1 MSSRR
6 TNLSVVHPNAIAE
19 AIADTAPPAALTVPA
34 IDPLSEF
41 RADAQRR
48 KMDAQ
53 GEIDLIDAREGR
65 ADKASSDAMR
75 RIADDCDAEVAAAYA
90 KRDRAIEF
98 ETQRRDAERTE
109 AMRHR
114 AQHEA
119 IFAGAEAALTLTD
132 APVEG

>member
-1 MSSRR
+1 MSRKS
-6 TNLSVVHPNAIAE
+6 NLALVTPNDAAE
-19 AIADTAPPAALTVPA
+19 AAIMSTDAPPVTVPA

-41 RADAQRR
+41 RADQQRR

-65 ADKASSDAMR
+65 ADKASADTMR

-90 KRDRAIEF
+90 KRDRTIEF

-109 AMRHR
+109 AQRHR

-119 IFAGAEAALTLTD
+119 IVVGAEAALTETD
-132 APVEG
+132 PPVEG

>member
-1 MSSRR
+1 MPTRR
-6 TNLSVVHPNAIAE
+6 ANLSVVKPDSIAE
-19 AIADTAPPAALTVPA
+19 AIADKAPPAALTVPA

-75 RIADDCDAEVAAAYA
+75 RIADDCDAEVDAALA
-90 KRDRAIEF
+90 KRDRAIVF

-109 AMRHR
+109 AARHR
-114 AQHEA
+114 TQHQA
-119 IFAGAEAALTLTD
+119 IVAGAEAALAETD